1 MLVFLT
7 AFYFFFL
14 NGGGFGVLA
23 RCASKE
29 KTKVLPSPSLEQ
41 NVMSPPKFFATLREI
56 LKPRPLPLGF
66 LFLLFLSEDLKKGK
80 KSLSASYSLNPM
92 PLSWTDI
99 MICLVVVF
107 FGNN

>member
-1 MLVFLT
+1 MLDFLA

-14 NGGGFGVLA
+14 AGGGFGVLV

-41 NVMSPPKFFATLREI
+41 NVMSPPRFFATLREI

-66 LFLLFLSEDLKKGK
+66 LFLLCLSEDLKNGE

-92 PLSWTDI
+92 PLS
-99 MICLVVVF
+99 
-107 FGNN
+107 